1 MRHNVL
7 HESFL
12 IEELGIMFPNASTNK
27 LRKMLT
33 TNRVEVNGEI
43 INKAKKVISKDS
55 VIVIKDKEKKVQ
67 RDVENRLNIVYEDD
81 VMIVVDKPNK
91 LLSVSTNKLEKDTM
105 HSRVLDYLRSKNSNS
120 WGWIVHRLDKDTSGV
135 MIFAKNEEVKLALQE
150 QFSRNLV
157 KRIYVAIVDGKPYNE
172 IGKIENY
179 IAEGKNLIV
188 RECKKSVKGARKAI
202 TNWKIIKSKK
212 SHALLEILIETGRRN
227 QIRVHLAGIKSPVS
241 GDKKYGSVTD
251 PMKRLCLHAESLDI
265 DHPLLL
271 ERMSFSVKS
280 GFRNFFN

>member
-1 MRHNVL
+1 MRHKVINNQN
-7 HESFL
+7 L
-12 IEELGIMFPNASTNK
+12 IDELALIFPNVSTNK

-33 TNRVEVNGEI
+33 HNRVEVDGEVV
-43 INKAKKVISKDS
+43 NKAKKEICKGSI
-55 VIVIKDKEKKVQ
+55 IVIKDKIKVQ
-67 RDVENRLNIVYEDD
+67 KNIVNKLDIVYEDNSI
-81 VMIVVDKPNK
+81 IVVNKPNK
-91 LLSVSTNKLEKDTM
+91 LLSVSTDKLEKDTM

-120 WGWIVHRLDKDTSGV
+120 WGWIVHRLDKDTSGI

-150 QFSRNLV
+150 QFSRNMV
-157 KRIYVAIVDGKPYNE
+157 KRVYVAIVDGKPYHE

-251 PMKRLCLHAESLDI
+251 PLKRLCLHAETLEL

-280 GFRNFFN
+280 GFRKFFN